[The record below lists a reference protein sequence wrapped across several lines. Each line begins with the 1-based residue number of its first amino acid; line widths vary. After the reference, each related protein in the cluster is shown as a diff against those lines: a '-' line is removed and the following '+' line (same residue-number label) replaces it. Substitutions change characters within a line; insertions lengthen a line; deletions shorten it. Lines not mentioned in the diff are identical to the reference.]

1 MPGLTFILGGAR
13 SGKSRLA
20 QSLAIERAGDAV
32 LYVATLR
39 ETPEVAA
46 DAEMQARIARHRAQ
60 RPAAWRTLV
69 AGDTPGRDILRA
81 LGSAHITAGANEAGD
96 ADSKIQT
103 PKPRIVLLDCLSML
117 ISGALFMG
125 EAIPANVEDRAVD
138 VADALLDAW
147 RAGGCDWIVVS
158 NEVGLSVVPE
168 NAWARAYRDAL
179 GRANQRVAQF
189 ADEAYFVVAGLP
201 LRLK

>member
-81 LGSAHITAGANEAGD
+81 LQSTRADDSAGHTRPE
-96 ADSKIQT
+96 IQT
-103 PKPRIVLLDCLSML
+103 PKPTIVLLDCLSML

-125 EAIPANVEDRAVD
+125 ETIPAGVEDRAVD

-189 ADEAYFVVAGLP
+189 ADEAYFVAAGLP

>member
-1 MPGLTFILGGAR
+1 MPSLTFILGGAR

-46 DAEMQARIARHRAQ
+46 DAEMQARIARHRAH
-60 RPAAWRTLV
+60 RPVAWRTLV
-69 AGDTPGRDILRA
+69 TGDTPGPDILRA
-81 LGSAHITAGANEAGD
+81 LQSARADDSARHAGP
-96 ADSKIQT
+96 KIQN
-103 PKPRIVLLDCLSML
+103 PKPKIVLLDCLSML
-117 ISGALFMG
+117 ISGALFIG
-125 EAIPANVEDRAVD
+125 ETIPVNVEDRAVD

-158 NEVGLSVVPE
+158 NEVGLSIVPE

-189 ADEAYFVVAGLP
+189 ADEAFFVAAGLP

>member
-1 MPGLTFILGGAR
+1 MTTLTFILGGAR

-20 QSLAIERAGDAV
+20 QTLAHERAGDHV

-39 ETPEVAA
+39 ETPEVTQ

-60 RPAAWRTLV
+60 RPATWRTV
-69 AGDTPGRDILRA
+69 IAGDDPGSDILRA
-81 LGSAHITAGANEAGD
+81 LDNQSEIPNPE
-96 ADSKIQT
+96 SK
-103 PKPRIVLLDCLSML
+103 IVLLDCLSML
-117 ISGALFMG
+117 ISGMLFMTD
-125 EAIPANVEDRAVD
+125 EIPADAEDRAVK
-138 VADALLDAW
+138 VVDALVEAY

-168 NAWARAYRDAL
+168 NAYARAYRDAL

-189 ADEAYFVVAGLP
+189 ADEAYFVAAGLP

>member
-1 MPGLTFILGGAR
+1 MSSLTFILGGAR

-20 QSLAIERAGDAV
+20 QSLAIARAGDAV

-39 ETPEVAA
+39 ETPEISA

-60 RPAAWRTLV
+60 RPAAWQTIV
-69 AGDTPGRDILRA
+69 AGDDPGADILSA
-81 LGSAHITAGANEAGD
+81 LHTAQAARSASDTA
-96 ADSKIQT
+96 SKAPH
-103 PKPRIVLLDCLSML
+103 PKFKAVLLDCLSML
-117 ISGALFMG
+117 ISGALFMS
-125 EAIPANVEDRAVD
+125 ETIPDNAEDRAVD
-138 VADALLDAW
+138 VADALLAAY

-179 GRANQRVAQF
+179 GRANQRVAQL
-189 ADEAYFVVAGLP
+189 ADEVYFVAAGLP
-201 LRLK
+201 MRLK

>member
-81 LGSAHITAGANEAGD
+81 LQSTQTDDSAGHSGP
-96 ADSKIQT
+96 KIPN

-189 ADEAYFVVAGLP
+189 ADEAYFVAAGLP

>member
-1 MPGLTFILGGAR
+1 MSSLTFILGGAR

-20 QSLAIERAGDAV
+20 QSLAITRAGDAV

-69 AGDTPGRDILRA
+69 AGDDPATDILRA
-81 LGSAHITAGANEAGD
+81 LHDPNLNM
-96 ADSKIQT
+96 
-103 PKPRIVLLDCLSML
+103 VLLDCLSML
-117 ISGALFMG
+117 ISGALFMS
-125 EAIPANVEDRAVD
+125 ETIPDQVEDRAVD
-138 VADALLDAW
+138 TADALLDAY
-147 RAGGCDWIVVS
+147 RASGRDWIVVS

-168 NAWARAYRDAL
+168 NAYARAYRDAL
-179 GRANQRVAQF
+179 GRANQRVAEF
-189 ADEAYFVVAGLP
+189 ADEVYFVAAGLP

>member
-1 MPGLTFILGGAR
+1 MSSLTFILGGAR

-39 ETPEVAA
+39 ETPEVSA

-60 RPAAWRTLV
+60 RPATWQTIV
-69 AGDTPGRDILRA
+69 AGDDAGADILRA
-81 LGSAHITAGANEAGD
+81 LHSPQAARSPGD
-96 ADSKIQT
+96 TESNIQ
-103 PKPRIVLLDCLSML
+103 PPPSRLVLLDCLSML
-117 ISGALFMG
+117 ISGALFMS
-125 EAIPANVEDRAVD
+125 ETIPDNAEDRAVD
-138 VADALLDAW
+138 VVDALLDAYH
-147 RAGGCDWIVVS
+147 AGGCDWIVVS
-158 NEVGLSVVPE
+158 NETGLSVVPE
-168 NAWARAYRDAL
+168 NAYARAYRDAL
-179 GRANQRVAQF
+179 GRANQRIAQF